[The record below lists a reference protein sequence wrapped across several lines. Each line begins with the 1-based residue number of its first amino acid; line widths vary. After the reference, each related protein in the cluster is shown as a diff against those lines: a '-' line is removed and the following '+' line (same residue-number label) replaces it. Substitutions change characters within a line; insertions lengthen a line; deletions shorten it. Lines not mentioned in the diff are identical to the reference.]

1 MQQAQQD
8 TQQQAPTQASRKVRL
23 GELLVHEGILTP
35 DQVVQALTFQ
45 RKQRPP
51 KPFGTVCQEIGLL
64 SSVELAQILSKYRQ
78 RLLLGEILVHL
89 HLVSQEQI
97 DEALKIQKQTKQKL
111 GKILLDKCWIEE
123 KALIQA
129 LLQQSKNAHQK
140 IGKFDF
146 MNGRSSLTF

>member
-1 MQQAQQD
+1 MQQD
-8 TQQQAPTQASRKVRL
+8 TQQQTPAQAPRKVRL

-51 KPFGTVCQEIGLL
+51 KPFGVVCQELGLL
-64 SSVELAQILSKYRQ
+64 SSIEVAQILSKFRQ

-89 HLVSQEQI
+89 NVVSQEQI
-97 DEALKIQKQTKQKL
+97 DEALKLQKQTKQRL
-111 GKILLDKCWIEE
+111 GKILMDNGWIEE

-129 LLQQSKNAHQK
+129 LQQQSKNAH
-140 IGKFDF
+140 
-146 MNGRSSLTF
+146 